1 MIMAKFEI
9 RPLMANEI
17 EVRVGTLK
25 KDGSGASYLLY
36 KDSRCDM
43 KILDE
48 VFGAFNWQREHKEL
62 KGVIYCGVSIRSE
75 QGEWVTK
82 WDAGAESNVEKEKGE
97 ASDSFKRACTNW
109 GIGRELYTSPKIWI
123 NFANDD
129 ERNARGNID
138 LKVSNI
144 NIVEGKIVALE
155 IVDKRGNVRYTM
167 GKQVLP
173 NKPVELKEKPA
184 PSAKKVTAPAE
195 TVITIEEF
203 RDKWYGTEYTI
214 TNDDCADAAKAWGL
228 CSTPRTMPVDMV
240 VDMVLNHAKI
250 KGCQGIEEE
259 RQALI
264 VSIESADSEKE
275 LKVLYNAYI
284 EIVDEYIRS
293 KFTARKNQIKQQINQ
308 QTA

>member
-1 MIMAKFEI
+1 MAKFEI

-109 GIGRELYTSPKIWI
+109 GIGRELYTSPQIWI
-123 NFANDD
+123 NFADD
-129 ERNARGNID
+129 YERNAKGNIG

-144 NIVEGKIVALE
+144 SVVDGKIVALE
-155 IVDKRGNVRYTM
+155 IVDKRGNVRFTM

-173 NKPVELKEKPA
+173 NKPVELKQPA
-184 PSAKKVTAPAE
+184 PSAKKVTAPA
-195 TVITIEEF
+195 T
-203 RDKWYGTEYTI
+203 
-214 TNDDCADAAKAWGL
+214 AD
-228 CSTPRTMPVDMV
+228 
-240 VDMVLNHAKI
+240 I
-250 KGCQGIEEE
+250 E
-259 RQALI
+259 RQREDLI
-264 VSIESADSEKE
+264 VSIESADTIGQLIALYQANEAIITADISE
-275 LKVLYNAYI
+275 
-284 EIVDEYIRS
+284 
-293 KFTARKNQIKQQINQ
+293 KFTARKNQLNNPKKS
-308 QTA
+308 

>member
-1 MIMAKFEI
+1 MIMAKKFEI

-109 GIGRELYTSPKIWI
+109 GIGRELYTSPQIWI
-123 NFANDD
+123 NFADD
-129 ERNARGNID
+129 YERNAKGNIG
-138 LKVSNI
+138 LRVSNI
-144 NIVEGKIVALE
+144 NIVEGKIAALE
-155 IVDKRGNVRYTM
+155 IVDKRGNVRFTM
-167 GKQVLP
+167 GKQVLADRP
-173 NKPVELKEKPA
+173 IELKEKPV
-184 PSAKKVTAPAE
+184 PSAKKVTASA
-195 TVITIEEF
+195 TADIERKRE
-203 RDKWYGTEYTI
+203 D
-214 TNDDCADAAKAWGL
+214 
-228 CSTPRTMPVDMV
+228 
-240 VDMVLNHAKI
+240 
-250 KGCQGIEEE
+250 
-259 RQALI
+259 LI
-264 VSIESADSEKE
+264 VQVESADSIEQ
-275 LKVLYNAYI
+275 LNALYAANKAI
-284 EIVDEYIRS
+284 IDDFTRG
-293 KFTARKNQIKQQINQ
+293 KFTARKNQLKNQ

>member
-1 MIMAKFEI
+1 MAKKFEI
-9 RPLMANEI
+9 RPLMASEI
-17 EVRVGTLK
+17 EVRVGTMK

-62 KGVIYCGVSIRSE
+62 KGVIYCGVSIKSE

-109 GIGRELYTSPKIWI
+109 GIGRELYTAPFIWI
-123 NFANDD
+123 NFAEN
-129 ERNARGNID
+129 ERDAKGNIG

-144 NIVEGKIVALE
+144 NVVDGKIVALE
-155 IVDKRGNVRYTM
+155 ILDKKGNVRYTM
-167 GKQVLP
+167 GKQTLP
-173 NKPVELKEKPA
+173 NKPVELKQPA
-184 PSAKKVTAPAE
+184 PSAKKVTAIDTA
-195 TVITIEEF
+195 TITIKEF
-203 RDKWYGTEYTI
+203 RAKWYGSEYSI
-214 TNDDCADAAKAWGL
+214 TNDDCADVAKAWGL
-228 CSTPRTMPVDMV
+228 CSNPRRMQVDEV

-250 KGCQGIEEE
+250 KGEQGIEEE
-259 RQALI
+259 RQELI
-264 VSIESADSEKE
+264 ISVESAESEND
-275 LKVLYNAYI
+275 LRALYDANV
-284 EIVDEYIRS
+284 EIIDEYIRS
-293 KFTARKNQIKQQINQ
+293 KFTARKNKLNNQ

>member
-9 RPLMANEI
+9 RPLTANEI

-109 GIGRELYTSPKIWI
+109 GIGRELYTSPFIWV
-123 NFANDD
+123 NFADD
-129 ERNARGNID
+129 SERNAKGNIG
-138 LKVSNI
+138 LRVSNI
-144 NIVEGKIVALE
+144 SVVDGKIVALE
-155 IVDKRGNVRYTM
+155 IVDKRGNVRFTM

-173 NKPVELKEKPA
+173 NKQVELKQ
-184 PSAKKVTAPAE
+184 PSPSVKKVTAIDTA
-195 TVITIEEF
+195 TITIEDF
-203 RDKWYGTEYTI
+203 RAKWYGKEYAI
-214 TNDDCADAAKAWGL
+214 TNDDCADIAKAWGL
-228 CSTPRTMPVDMV
+228 CSNPRRMRVDEV
-240 VDMVLNHAKI
+240 VDMVLSHAKI
-250 KGCQGIEEE
+250 KGEQGIEED
-259 RQALI
+259 RQELI
-264 VSIESADSEKE
+264 VSVESAESEND
-275 LKVLYNAYI
+275 LKALYDANV
-284 EIVDEYIRS
+284 EIIDEYIRN
-293 KFTARKNQIKQQINQ
+293 KFTARKNQLKKPK
-308 QTA
+308 TT

>member
-62 KGVIYCGVSIRSE
+62 KGVIYCGVSIKSE

-109 GIGRELYTSPKIWI
+109 GIGRELYTSPQIWI
-123 NFANDD
+123 NFADD
-129 ERNARGNID
+129 YERNAKGNIG

-144 NIVEGKIVALE
+144 SVVEGKIVALE
-155 IVDKRGNVRYTM
+155 IVDKRGNVRFTM

-173 NKPVELKEKPA
+173 NKPVELKQPA
-184 PSAKKVTAPAE
+184 PSAKKVTATDTA
-195 TVITIEEF
+195 TITIEDF
-203 RDKWYGTEYTI
+203 RAKWYGKEYSI
-214 TNDDCADAAKAWGL
+214 TNDDCADVAKAWGL
-228 CSTPRTMPVDMV
+228 CSNPRRMPVDKV
-240 VDMVLNHAKI
+240 VDMVLNHANI
-250 KGCQGIEEE
+250 KGEQGIEEN

-264 VSIESADSEKE
+264 VSVESAESENV
-275 LKVLYNAYI
+275 LKSLYDANV
-284 EIVDEYIRS
+284 EIIDEYIRS
-293 KFTARKNQIKQQINQ
+293 KFTARKNQLNNSKKS
-308 QTA
+308 

>member
-9 RPLMANEI
+9 RPLTANEI
-17 EVRVGTLK
+17 EVRVGTMK

-48 VFGAFNWQREHKEL
+48 VFGAFNWKREHKEL
-62 KGVIYCGVSIRSE
+62 KGVIYCGVSIKSE

-109 GIGRELYTSPKIWI
+109 GIGRELYTAPFIWI
-123 NFANDD
+123 NFAEN
-129 ERNARGNID
+129 ERDAKGNIG

-144 NIVEGKIVALE
+144 NVVDGKIVALE
-155 IVDKRGNVRYTM
+155 ILDKKGNVRYTM
-167 GKQVLP
+167 GKQTLP
-173 NKPVELKEKPA
+173 NKPVELKQPA
-184 PSAKKVTAPAE
+184 PSAKKVTAIDTA
-195 TVITIEEF
+195 TITIEEF
-203 RDKWYGTEYTI
+203 RAKWYGSEYSI
-214 TNDDCADAAKAWGL
+214 TNDDCADVAKAWGL
-228 CSTPRTMPVDMV
+228 CSNPRRMQVDEV

-250 KGCQGIEEE
+250 KGEQGIEEE
-259 RQALI
+259 RQELI
-264 VSIESADSEKE
+264 ISVESAESEND
-275 LKVLYNAYI
+275 LRALYDANV
-284 EIVDEYIRS
+284 EIIDEYIRS
-293 KFTARKNQIKQQINQ
+293 KFTARKNKLNNQ

>member
-1 MIMAKFEI
+1 MAKKFEI

-109 GIGRELYTSPKIWI
+109 GIGRELYTSPQIWI
-123 NFANDD
+123 NFADD
-129 ERNARGNID
+129 YERNAKGNIG
-138 LKVSNI
+138 LRVSNI
-144 NIVEGKIVALE
+144 NVVDGKIVALE
-155 IVDKRGNVRYTM
+155 ILDKKGNVRYTM

-184 PSAKKVTAPAE
+184 PSAKKVTATADIE
-195 TVITIEEF
+195 RQRQDLITI
-203 RDKWYGTEYTI
+203 
-214 TNDDCADAAKAWGL
+214 
-228 CSTPRTMPVDMV
+228 V
-240 VDMVLNHAKI
+240 
-250 KGCQGIEEE
+250 
-259 RQALI
+259 
-264 VSIESADSEKE
+264 ESCDSLDN
-275 LKVLYNAYI
+275 LKKLYNENESI
-284 EIVDEYIRS
+284 MNDFIKS
-293 KFTARKNQIKQQINQ
+293 KFTARKLQLQTL

>member
-1 MIMAKFEI
+1 MAKFEI

-109 GIGRELYTSPKIWI
+109 GIGRELYTSPQIWV
-123 NFANDD
+123 NFADD
-129 ERNARGNID
+129 YERNAKGNIG
-138 LKVSNI
+138 LRVSNI
-144 NIVEGKIVALE
+144 NVVDGKIVALE
-155 IVDKRGNVRYTM
+155 ILDKKGNVRFTM

-173 NKPVELKEKPA
+173 NKPVELKQP
-184 PSAKKVTAPAE
+184 PSAKKVTANAE
-195 TVITIEEF
+195 DIERQRQDLITIVESC
-203 RDKWYGTEYTI
+203 DSLQDL
-214 TNDDCADAAKAWGL
+214 TN
-228 CSTPRTMPVDMV
+228 
-240 VDMVLNHAKI
+240 
-250 KGCQGIEEE
+250 
-259 RQALI
+259 
-264 VSIESADSEKE
+264 
-275 LKVLYNAYI
+275 LYNANAAI
-284 EIVDEYIRS
+284 MNEFVKS
-293 KFTARKNQIKQQINQ
+293 KFTARKLQL

>member
-109 GIGRELYTSPKIWI
+109 GIGRELYTSPQIWV
-123 NFANDD
+123 NFADD
-129 ERNARGNID
+129 YERNAKGNIG
-138 LKVSNI
+138 LRVSNI
-144 NIVEGKIVALE
+144 SVVDGKIVALE
-155 IVDKRGNVRYTM
+155 IVDKKGNVRFTM
-167 GKQVLP
+167 GKQQLP
-173 NKPVELKEKPA
+173 NKPVELKQPA
-184 PSAKKVTAPAE
+184 PSAKKVTAPATADIE
-195 TVITIEEF
+195 RQQEDLVVSVESAETIEQL
-203 RDKWYGTEYTI
+203 KALYAANKAII
-214 TNDDCADAAKAWGL
+214 TADILA
-228 CSTPRTMPVDMV
+228 
-240 VDMVLNHAKI
+240 
-250 KGCQGIEEE
+250 
-259 RQALI
+259 
-264 VSIESADSEKE
+264 
-275 LKVLYNAYI
+275 
-284 EIVDEYIRS
+284 
-293 KFTARKNQIKQQINQ
+293 KFTLRKQQINNSK
-308 QTA
+308 TA

>member
-1 MIMAKFEI
+1 MADDFKI
-9 RPLMANEI
+9 RPLTANEI

-109 GIGRELYTSPKIWI
+109 GIGRELYTSPQIWI
-123 NFANDD
+123 NFADD
-129 ERNARGNID
+129 YERNAKGNIG
-138 LKVSNI
+138 LRVSNI
-144 NIVEGKIVALE
+144 NVVDGKIVALE
-155 IVDKRGNVRYTM
+155 IVDKKGNVRFTM

-173 NKPVELKEKPA
+173 NKPVELKQPA
-184 PSAKKVTAPAE
+184 PSANKVTATAE
-195 TVITIEEF
+195 AAITIEEF
-203 RDKWYGTEYTI
+203 REKWYGTEYDI
-214 TNDDCADAAKAWGL
+214 TNDDCADVAKAWGL
-228 CSTPRTMPVDMV
+228 CSNPRRMPVDRV

-250 KGCQGIEEE
+250 NGEQGIEEE
-259 RQALI
+259 RQELI
-264 VSIESADSEKE
+264 VSVESAESEKE
-275 LKVLYNAYI
+275 LKSLYDANV
-284 EIVDEYIRS
+284 EIIDEYIRS
-293 KFTARKNQIKQQINQ
+293 KFTARKNQLKNQ

>member
-1 MIMAKFEI
+1 MIMAKKFEI

-62 KGVIYCGVSIRSE
+62 KGVIYCGVSIKSE

-109 GIGRELYTSPKIWI
+109 GIGRELYTSPQIWI
-123 NFANDD
+123 NFADD
-129 ERNARGNID
+129 YERNAKGNIG
-138 LKVSNI
+138 LRVSNI
-144 NIVEGKIVALE
+144 SVVDGKIVALE
-155 IVDKRGNVRYTM
+155 IVDKRGNVRFTM

-173 NKPVELKEKPA
+173 NKPVEPKQPA
-184 PSAKKVTAPAE
+184 PSAKKVTA
-195 TVITIEEF
+195 TDT
-203 RDKWYGTEYTI
+203 
-214 TNDDCADAAKAWGL
+214 AD
-228 CSTPRTMPVDMV
+228 
-240 VDMVLNHAKI
+240 I
-250 KGCQGIEEE
+250 E
-259 RQALI
+259 RQREDLI
-264 VSIESADSEKE
+264 VSIESADTIGQLIALYQANEAIITADISEK
-275 LKVLYNAYI
+275 
-284 EIVDEYIRS
+284 
-293 KFTARKNQIKQQINQ
+293 FTERKNQLNNSK
-308 QTA
+308 TA

>member
-1 MIMAKFEI
+1 MAKFEI

-62 KGVIYCGVSIRSE
+62 KGVIYCGVSICSE

-82 WDAGAESNVEKEKGE
+82 WDAGAESTVEKEKGE

-109 GIGRELYTSPKIWI
+109 GIGRELYTSPQIWI
-123 NFANDD
+123 NFADD
-129 ERNARGNID
+129 YERNAKGNIG
-138 LKVSNI
+138 LRVSNI
-144 NIVEGKIVALE
+144 SVVEGKIVALE
-155 IVDKRGNVRYTM
+155 IVDKKGNVRFTM

-173 NKPVELKEKPA
+173 NKPVELKQPA
-184 PSAKKVTAPAE
+184 PSAKKVPATAD
-195 TVITIEEF
+195 IEQQKQ
-203 RDKWYGTEYTI
+203 D
-214 TNDDCADAAKAWGL
+214 
-228 CSTPRTMPVDMV
+228 
-240 VDMVLNHAKI
+240 
-250 KGCQGIEEE
+250 
-259 RQALI
+259 LI
-264 VSIESADSEKE
+264 VSVESAETIE
-275 LKVLYNAYI
+275 QLNALYAANKDIITADI
-284 EIVDEYIRS
+284 LA
-293 KFTARKNQIKQQINQ
+293 KFTLRKKQL

>member
-1 MIMAKFEI
+1 MIMAKLEI

-48 VFGAFNWQREHKEL
+48 VFGAFGWQREHKEL
-62 KGVIYCGVSIRSE
+62 KGVIYCGVSIKSE

-97 ASDSFKRACTNW
+97 SSDSFKRACTNW
-109 GIGRELYTSPKIWI
+109 GIGRELYTSPKIWV

-144 NIVEGKIVALE
+144 NVVDGKIVALE

-167 GKQVLP
+167 GKQVLS
-173 NKPVELKEKPA
+173 NKPVELKQPA
-184 PSAKKVTAPAE
+184 PTAKKVTA
-195 TVITIEEF
+195 TDDIE
-203 RDKWYGTEYTI
+203 RQRQDL
-214 TNDDCADAAKAWGL
+214 KAVVES
-228 CSTPRTMPVDMV
+228 CSTIDDLT
-240 VDMVLNHAKI
+240 
-250 KGCQGIEEE
+250 
-259 RQALI
+259 ALFNQYQ
-264 VSIESADSEKE
+264 SIINNDVKQCFTNKRIQKEKQ
-275 LKVLYNAYI
+275 L
-284 EIVDEYIRS
+284 
-293 KFTARKNQIKQQINQ
+293 KQQKQ
-308 QTA
+308 QTN